1 MGANGLELPLQA
13 GNAQGRRN
21 ARFDREG
28 TTSMATSRLESHTHV
43 GFGRGSAVREYWL
56 TRCQG
61 FSAVRANGGRLGR
74 VKRVET
80 NIEGTFLRLSG
91 FRARRVPLSAVDSVL
106 PAASLLVVST
116 EPLDEGAEDGL
127 PPAGASRPSW
137 VDDTVPWWEL
147 VDAKMAGAGA
157 RGHLNSASRRV
168 RPGKARFALQSRRIQ
183 TLALCIKRAEPFA
196 KAFAAKATILVERA
210 RNLAR
215 TFARNA
221 IRANRATRRALN
233 NRWLTAQS
241 AVLAAIRRIR
251 GGTGRLLFRIA
262 AWVGGSNSLAVSDRP
277 DSQPVIDEPDTEEID
292 LGSGAT

>member
-1 MGANGLELPLQA
+1 
-13 GNAQGRRN
+13 
-21 ARFDREG
+21 
-28 TTSMATSRLESHTHV
+28 MATSRLESHTHV

-61 FSAVRANGGRLGR
+61 FSAVRASGGHLGR

-80 NIEGTFLRLSG
+80 NMEGTFLRLSG

-116 EPLDEGAEDGL
+116 EPLDGGTEDGL
-127 PPAGASRPSW
+127 PPARAESRPSW
-137 VDDTVPWWEL
+137 TDDTVPWWEL
-147 VDAKMAGAGA
+147 IDAKMAGAGA

-168 RPGKARFALQSRRIQ
+168 RPGKARFAREARRIQ
-183 TLALCIKRAEPFA
+183 TLALSIKRAEPFA
-196 KAFAAKATILVERA
+196 KAFAAKAPILVERA

-233 NRWLTAQS
+233 NRWITAQS

-262 AWVGGSNSLAVSDRP
+262 AWVGGSDAFAVSDRP
-277 DSQPVIDEPDTEEID
+277 DSQPVIDESDTEEID